1 MLKDCSPNHC
11 NSTIVNHSRPISKS
25 SPSVLS
31 SCTPS
36 KCRVASVTSQHHLG
50 RTLSPGLPAALLVRM
65 KKLSLETDYDD
76 EEENEACE
84 EKDKNYEN
92 PTQENPKESPAK
104 RC

>member
-1 MLKDCSPNHC
+1 
-11 NSTIVNHSRPISKS
+11 
-25 SPSVLS
+25 
-31 SCTPS
+31 
-36 KCRVASVTSQHHLG
+36 
-50 RTLSPGLPAALLVRM
+50 M